1 MPLSKGIYVDMNS
14 DLVEAQE
21 DVVAYGQE
29 EEFLFD
35 QDA

>member
-1 MPLSKGIYVDMNS
+1 MDMNS

>member
-1 MPLSKGIYVDMNS
+1 MPVNKVMYVDMHS
-14 DLVEAQE
+14 DLVEAQD

-35 QDA
+35 QDT